1 MMKILIVIVLFL
13 VQVSCAYVPP
23 EPDPEYAT
31 VRPVFSRPLPINDGS
46 IFKDGF
52 ERTLFEDLRARRVGD
67 IITIILSESTNA
79 SKSASTSSSKESAVD
94 FGIPSVFGG
103 LPTRNGVPIL
113 QNSIEAERDF
123 TGEGETTQSNSLS
136 GSVTVTIVEVLPNG
150 NLMVRGEK
158 LLTLN
163 QGSERIQISGI
174 IRVSDISPT
183 NTVSST
189 QVANAKIIYAGE
201 GVLADANN
209 PGWFTR
215 FVNSGWWPF

>member
-1 MMKILIVIVLFL
+1 MKILIILITLL

-31 VRPVFSRPLPINDGS
+31 VRPVYSRPLPINDGS
-46 IFKDGF
+46 IFKDGYDVA
-52 ERTLFEDLRARRVGD
+52 LFEDRRARRVGD
-67 IITIILSESTNA
+67 IITIILSEQTNA
-79 SKSASTSSSKESAVD
+79 SKSASTSSSKESSVD

-103 LPTRNGVPIL
+103 IPTRNGVPIL

-123 TGEGETTQSNSLS
+123 AGEGDTTQSNSLS
-136 GSVTVTIVEVLPNG
+136 GSITVTIVEVLANG

-174 IRVSDISPT
+174 IRASDVSTD
-183 NTVSST
+183 NTVIST
-189 QVANAKIIYAGE
+189 QVANAKIKYAGE

-215 FVNSGWWPF
+215 FTNSGWWPF